1 MPENESRK
9 GRREFIG
16 RALPWRVQRMGS
28 RWRALLVAI
37 IAAIALVQ
45 FFTGGLLTLA
55 STPQSRQ
62 EVHGPGNDTHKTLN
76 TKQFRVSKAG
86 YSKKWIV
93 PSIAKIPGEHS
104 GFKQIARLEPTARV
118 AMTAL
123 PNLPLKD
130 SAPKIVTAPD
140 TVDLA
145 AAFKERVEGSRGTS

>member
-16 RALPWRVQRMGS
+16 RALPWRVQWMGS

-62 EVHGPGNDTHKTLN
+62 EVHGPGNDTHKT
-76 TKQFRVSKAG
+76 FRVSKAG

-104 GFKQIARLEPTARV
+104 GFTQIARLEPTARV

-140 TVDLA
+140 TVDLT